1 MGNKYTEAQ
10 AKATAKYL
18 KQFKTILIRISDEDF
33 ERIQKAVEKSGKT
46 QKDFIYD
53 AVMEAVERQE

>member
-1 MGNKYTEAQ
+1 MGKVYTPAQ

-18 KQFKTILIRISDEDF
+18 AQFRKILLRVTDEDF
-33 ERIQKAVEKSGKT
+33 NRIQTAVEKSGKT
-46 QKDFIYD
+46 QKDFLYD